1 MVFYHSNE
9 NETRTK
15 IIRRQLFFFSGSGV
29 LWFPYLHSRTLA
41 RNGHLSVALN
51 EIKNSESNAFL
62 HHYPMLSLEVEIC
75 MLVVQ
80 HTLLVLCE
88 IIFLLALRKVC
99 LCANILLLHKEA
111 QVALLHKGIERNL
124 NVVFNRQFWAHL
136 KAIASS
142 FFCVPN
148 L

>member
-1 MVFYHSNE
+1 
-9 NETRTK
+9 
-15 IIRRQLFFFSGSGV
+15 
-29 LWFPYLHSRTLA
+29 
-41 RNGHLSVALN
+41 
-51 EIKNSESNAFL
+51 
-62 HHYPMLSLEVEIC
+62 MLSLEVEIC